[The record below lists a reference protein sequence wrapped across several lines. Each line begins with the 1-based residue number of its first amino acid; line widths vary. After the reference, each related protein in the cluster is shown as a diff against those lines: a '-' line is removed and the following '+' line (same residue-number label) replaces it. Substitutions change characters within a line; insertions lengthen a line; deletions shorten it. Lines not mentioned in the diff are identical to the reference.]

1 MRERV
6 WVIVSVLFVAAG
18 CGDDREPAPAAVP
31 AVKPPP
37 PPAPPREMKVTK
49 SHPRSGTW
57 GTKYTIE
64 GTALSLANEVTFETP
79 AGEPVTV
86 ARNAKD
92 VVAWSDGH
100 ITVKVPFPADGKV
113 TVGGLDAGTFAST
126 FAVSKSTFK
135 RGTREPSAMM
145 AIGPD
150 TVVVVATRSSSAS
163 AIEPTLYRMH
173 RDAEAEELPVTF
185 KAAVLLRDE
194 TGPFAV
200 LETSTF
206 EHARVALD
214 ADGDDAAPVA
224 IADLPNERIVGS
236 GSDAT
241 GPYVWTTTGTTVTR
255 HRLAAGAWTP
265 DRTVTGTS
273 GSVRALA
280 ASGDGN
286 LALFTTVQGGGLLDD
301 YDVVYTQPAG
311 GADAAFGSTAAIM
324 GDVDDST
331 FGYRVWAKD
340 GGATVVRFCATDED
354 GVEFDGRSCFTW
366 AKQPS
371 AAAFA
376 RVDFLQHDGT
386 GADAATATC
395 DNDTLV
401 VTSGTTKTPVTSPC
415 RDVAAFARGTDGRPI
430 FLAGSRGKYL
440 AVLPKPL

>member
-1 MRERV
+1 MRERA
-6 WVIVSVLFVAAG
+6 WVIVSVLFVASG

-31 AVKPPP
+31 SVTPPAA
-37 PPAPPREMKVTK
+37 PAPPREMVITK
-49 SHPRSGTW
+49 THPSSGTW
-57 GTKYTIE
+57 GTEYTIE
-64 GTALSLANEVTFETP
+64 GKALSLANEVTFETP
-79 AGEPVTV
+79 AGEPLTV
-86 ARNAKD
+86 ARNAKT
-92 VVAWSDGH
+92 VVTWGDGR

-113 TVGGLDAGTFAST
+113 TVGGLAAGTFAST
-126 FAVSKSTFK
+126 FAVSTSSFQ
-135 RGTREPSAMM
+135 RGSREPSEMM
-145 AIGPD
+145 ALGRD
-150 TVVVVATRSSSAS
+150 TVVVVATRNSSAS

-173 RDAEAEELPVTF
+173 RDADAEELPVTF
-185 KAAVLLRDE
+185 QRAALLRDE

-206 EHARVALD
+206 AHARVALD
-214 ADGDDAAPVA
+214 GDDATSVA

-241 GPYVWTTTGTTVTR
+241 GPYVWTTSGTTVTR

-265 DRTVTGTS
+265 DRTVSGTS

-280 ASGDGN
+280 ASDDGN

-301 YDVVYTQPAG
+301 YDVVYAQPAG
-311 GADAAFGSTAAIM
+311 AADVAFGSTAAIV
-324 GDVDDST
+324 GDMDDST

-354 GVEFDGRSCFTW
+354 GVPFDGRSCFTW
-366 AKQPS
+366 AKEPS

-376 RVDFLQHDGT
+376 RVDFLQHDGG

-395 DNDTLV
+395 EDDTLV
-401 VTSGTTKTPVTSPC
+401 VSSGTTKTPVMSPC
-415 RDVAAFARGTDGRPI
+415 RDVAAFARGTDGRPV

-440 AVLPKPL
+440 AVLPKPM

>member
-1 MRERV
+1 MRNV
-6 WVIVSVLFVAAG
+6 ALVIVSVLFVASG
-18 CGDDREPAPAAVP
+18 CGDDRDEAPASAP
-31 AVKPPP
+31 DRARAPS
-37 PPAPPREMKVTK
+37 PPAPPREMRIEKT
-49 SHPRSGTW
+49 HPSSGTW
-57 GTKYTIE
+57 GTEFTIE
-64 GTALSLANEVTFETP
+64 GTALSLANEVTFETSG
-79 AGEPVTV
+79 GEPVTV
-86 ARNAKD
+86 ARNAKT
-92 VVAWSDGH
+92 VVSWGDGR

-113 TVGGLDAGTFAST
+113 SVGGIDAGTFAST
-126 FAVSKSTFK
+126 FAVSKSTFQ
-135 RGTREPSAMM
+135 RGLREPSAMM
-145 AIGPD
+145 AIAPD
-150 TVVVVATRSSSAS
+150 TVVVVATRISSAS

-173 RDAEAEELPVTF
+173 RDADAEELPVTF
-185 KAAVLLRDE
+185 KVAVLLRDE

-206 EHARVALD
+206 AHSRVALD
-214 ADGDDAAPVA
+214 GDGAAPVA
-224 IADLPNERIVGS
+224 ISDLPNERIVGS

-241 GPYVWTTTGTTVTR
+241 GPYLWTTTGTTVTR

-280 ASGDGN
+280 ASDDGN

-311 GADAAFGSTAAIM
+311 SSDAAFGSSAAIV
-324 GDVDDST
+324 GDMDDST
-331 FGYRVWAKD
+331 FGYRVWARD

-354 GVEFDGRSCFTW
+354 GVDFDGRSCFTW

-395 DNDTLV
+395 EDDTLV
-401 VTSGTTKTPVTSPC
+401 VTSGATKTPVMSPC

-440 AVLPKPL
+440 AVLPKPI